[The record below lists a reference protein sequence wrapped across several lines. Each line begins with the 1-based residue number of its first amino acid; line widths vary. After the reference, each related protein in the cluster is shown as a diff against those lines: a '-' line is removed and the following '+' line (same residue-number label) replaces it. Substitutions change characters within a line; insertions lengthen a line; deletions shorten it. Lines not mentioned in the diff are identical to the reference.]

1 MTGRI
6 TRTGFLDD
14 VAGAALRA
22 SRAQLLHATLADR
35 RRPSAGTC
43 RDAGA

>member
-6 TRTGFLDD
+6 TRRDLLDG
-14 VAGAALRA
+14 VADAALRA
-22 SRAQLLHATLADR
+22 SRAQLLHATLADHR
-35 RRPSAGTC
+35 RTPAGTC

>member
-6 TRTGFLDD
+6 TRIGFLDD
-14 VAGAALRA
+14 VADAALRA
-22 SRAQLLHATLADR
+22 SRAQLLHATQAVH